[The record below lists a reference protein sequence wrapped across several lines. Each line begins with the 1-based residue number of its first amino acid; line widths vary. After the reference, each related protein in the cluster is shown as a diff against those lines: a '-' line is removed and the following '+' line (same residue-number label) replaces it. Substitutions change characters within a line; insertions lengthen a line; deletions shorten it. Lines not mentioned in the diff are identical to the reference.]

1 MKNIIYTMHCSLNR
15 FQTAYI
21 TYDKYH
27 PKIYCGFKQKTS
39 NRNALNVIV
48 DIKGTII
55 TLVKK
60 YGTITVVIL
69 LIQNLFAWNP
79 FFADSFKPYPDKI
92 KKIAPPQWGKQPYII
107 CITYMRKEYHN
118 NCNTFHNFCKL
129 FVHKFILEAYFIIF

>member
-92 KKIAPPQWGKQPYII
+92 KKIAPPVGQTALHYLHYLHEKRIP
-107 CITYMRKEYHN
+107 
-118 NCNTFHNFCKL
+118 
-129 FVHKFILEAYFIIF
+129 